1 VYAKVLTI
9 NKGIDN
15 VLLFEFINQNEKPV
29 NITGSSFVFR
39 VINTEGT
46 TVLLEEPLV
55 ALNAATG
62 RAKVTL
68 LTSQLLTVLAQ
79 PAFYSITR
87 ASGNLIEP
95 VFVDAQSGGRA
106 PLNIVDSVL
115 PQYLPSNP
123 LTIPTVKI
131 TAQGS
136 ADGTSFGNAGG
147 DYYWNGNPN
156 GANYWNSFALTEY
169 YSSFI
174 TPRQGITTIQMT
186 LDGYT
191 GTIKAQ
197 AAADY
202 ESIPYNVTESTTYY
216 DETRTIYLNV
226 VGWHPLL
233 RVCFNNSIFSVPG
246 GQGIPAQAY
255 AICEGGVVT
264 SITVQN
270 AGNGYLA
277 PPKISILGEGAGA
290 TAVATISAGVTGF
303 NVLDGGQNYVS
314 GTTTVT
320 ITPAAG
326 DTTGSGATATAIIS
340 SGVITGLTLTT
351 AGTQYS
357 KPPIVTVTSSGA
369 GTGADVTTNISGSI
383 ASITVTN
390 GGSGYWLVPN
400 AGINTPYYPVPPNN
414 QGAMVVISTGYVVD
428 LFYR

>member
-39 VINTEGT
+39 VINTLGT
-46 TVLLEEPLV
+46 RVILEEPLV

-68 LTSQLLTVLAQ
+68 LASQLLIVLAQ

-95 VFVDAQSGGRA
+95 VFVDAQSGSRA

-115 PQYLPSNP
+115 PQYVPSSP
-123 LTIPTVKI
+123 LTIPTVKL

-174 TPRQGITTIQMT
+174 APTQQAITTIQMT

-202 ESIPYNVTESTTYY
+202 ESIPYNVTESTTYSNK
-216 DETRTIYLNV
+216 TGTIYLNV
-226 VGWHPLL
+226 IGWHPLL
-233 RVCFNNSIFSVPG
+233 RVCFNNSIFAVPG
-246 GQGIPAQAY
+246 GNGIPAQAY
-255 AICEGGVVT
+255 AICEDGRVT
-264 SITVQN
+264 SIQIQN
-270 AGNGYLA
+270 AGSGYLA
-277 PPKISILGEGAGA
+277 PPKISIIGEGAGA
-290 TAVATISAGVTGF
+290 TAVATIG
-303 NVLDGGQNYVS
+303 
-314 GTTTVT
+314 
-320 ITPAAG
+320 
-326 DTTGSGATATAIIS
+326 GSGE
-340 SGVITGLTLTT
+340 
-351 AGTQYS
+351 
-357 KPPIVTVTSSGA
+357 
-369 GTGADVTTNISGSI
+369 I

-390 GGSGYWLVPN
+390 EGSGYWLVPN
-400 AGINTPYYPVPPNN
+400 PGVNTPYYPVPPEN
-414 QGAMVVISTGYVVD
+414 QGAAVVISTGYIRY

>member
-29 NITGSSFVFR
+29 NITGSEFIFR

-46 TVLLEEPLV
+46 AVLLEQPLV
-55 ALNAATG
+55 TLNAISG

-68 LTSQLLTVLAQ
+68 PASQLLEVLAQ
-79 PAFYSITR
+79 PAYYSITR
-87 ASGNLIEP
+87 FSGNLNEP
-95 VFVDAQSGGRA
+95 VFVDAQSGSRA
-106 PLNIVDSVL
+106 PLSIVDSVL
-115 PQYLPSNP
+115 PQYVPSRP
-123 LTIPTVKI
+123 LTIPTTKI
-131 TAQGS
+131 SAQGS

-147 DYYWNGNPN
+147 NYYWNGNPN

-174 TPRQGITTIQMT
+174 KPIQGVTTIQMT

-202 ESIPYNVTESTTYY
+202 ESIPYNVTESTTYLNH
-216 DETRTIYLNV
+216 TGTIYLNV

-246 GQGIPAQAY
+246 GNGIPAQAY
-255 AICEGGVVT
+255 AICENGIVT
-264 SITVQN
+264 SINVQN
-270 AGNGYLA
+270 AGSGYLA
-277 PPKISILGEGAGA
+277 PPKINILGEGAGA
-290 TAVATISAGVTGF
+290 TAEATI
-303 NVLDGGQNYVS
+303 GGN
-314 GTTTVT
+314 GE
-320 ITPAAG
+320 
-326 DTTGSGATATAIIS
+326 
-340 SGVITGLTLTT
+340 
-351 AGTQYS
+351 
-357 KPPIVTVTSSGA
+357 
-369 GTGADVTTNISGSI
+369 I

-414 QGAMVVISTGYVVD
+414 QGAMVVISTGYVID
-428 LFYR
+428 LLYR

>member
-1 VYAKVLTI
+1 MYSTTLYLYQQITQVLSIDTGAGTTFTYRYNPVYAKVLTI

-46 TVLLEEPLV
+46 TVLLEQPLV
-55 ALNAATG
+55 ILNAATG

-68 LTSQLLTVLAQ
+68 LSSQVLDLLAQ
-79 PAFYSITR
+79 PAYYSITR
-87 ASGNLIEP
+87 ASGNLLEP
-95 VFVDAQSGGRA
+95 VFVDAQSGSRA
-106 PLNIVDSVL
+106 PLNVVDSVL
-115 PQYLPSNP
+115 PQYLPSRP

-136 ADGTSFGNAGG
+136 ADGTSFGNYGG
-147 DYYWNGNPN
+147 GNYWGGNPN

-174 TPRQGITTIQMT
+174 KPIQGITTVQMT

-202 ESIPYNVTESTTYY
+202 ESIPYNVTESTTYLNH
-216 DETRTIYLNV
+216 TGTIYLNII
-226 VGWHPLL
+226 GWHPLL
-233 RVCFNNSIFSVPG
+233 RVCFNNSIFAVPG
-246 GQGIPAQAY
+246 GNGMPAQAY
-255 AICEGGVVT
+255 AICEDGVVT
-264 SITVQN
+264 SIQLQN
-270 AGNGYLA
+270 AGTGYLA
-277 PPKISILGEGAGA
+277 PPKINILGEGAGA
-290 TAVATISAGVTGF
+290 TAEATIG
-303 NVLDGGQNYVS
+303 
-314 GTTTVT
+314 
-320 ITPAAG
+320 
-326 DTTGSGATATAIIS
+326 GSGE
-340 SGVITGLTLTT
+340 
-351 AGTQYS
+351 
-357 KPPIVTVTSSGA
+357 
-369 GTGADVTTNISGSI
+369 I

-400 AGINTPYYPVPPNN
+400 AAINTPYYPVPPNN
-414 QGAMVVISTGYVVD
+414 QGAMVIISTGYIVD

>member
-1 VYAKVLTI
+1 MYSTTLYLYQQITQVLSIDTGAGTTFTYRYNPVYAKVLTI

-46 TVLLEEPLV
+46 TVLLEQPLV
-55 ALNAATG
+55 ILNAVTG

-68 LTSQLLTVLAQ
+68 LSSQVLDLLAQ
-79 PAFYSITR
+79 PAYYSITR
-87 ASGNLIEP
+87 ASGNLLEP
-95 VFVDAQSGGRA
+95 VFVDAQSGSRA
-106 PLNIVDSVL
+106 PLNVVDSVL
-115 PQYLPSNP
+115 PQYLPSRP

-131 TAQGS
+131 SAQGS
-136 ADGTSFGNAGG
+136 ADGTSFGNYGG
-147 DYYWNGNPN
+147 GNYWGGNPN

-174 TPRQGITTIQMT
+174 KPIQGITTVQMT

-202 ESIPYNVTESTTYY
+202 ESVPYNVTESTTYLNH
-216 DETRTIYLNV
+216 TGTIYLNII
-226 VGWHPLL
+226 GWHPLL
-233 RVCFNNSIFSVPG
+233 RVCFNNSIFAVPG
-246 GQGIPAQAY
+246 GNGMPAQAY
-255 AICEGGVVT
+255 AICEDGVVT
-264 SITVQN
+264 SIQLQN
-270 AGNGYLA
+270 AGTGYLA
-277 PPKISILGEGAGA
+277 PPKINILGEGAGA
-290 TAVATISAGVTGF
+290 TAEATI
-303 NVLDGGQNYVS
+303 GGE
-314 GTTTVT
+314 GE
-320 ITPAAG
+320 
-326 DTTGSGATATAIIS
+326 
-340 SGVITGLTLTT
+340 
-351 AGTQYS
+351 
-357 KPPIVTVTSSGA
+357 
-369 GTGADVTTNISGSI
+369 I

-414 QGAMVVISTGYVVD
+414 QGAMVIISTGYVVD